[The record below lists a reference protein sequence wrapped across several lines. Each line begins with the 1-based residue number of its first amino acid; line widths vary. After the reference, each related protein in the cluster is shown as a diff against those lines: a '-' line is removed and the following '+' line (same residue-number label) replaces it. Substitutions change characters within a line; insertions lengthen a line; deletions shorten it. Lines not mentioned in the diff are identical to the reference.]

1 MDVFHKNNYKK
12 NKKLL
17 EQDIQ
22 CILIETWF
30 ETQYICKHLYAL
42 TYTHLYECRHTAPTA
57 MKSLGKIGPQ
67 DFKINEVLNWY
78 IAYNLK
84 NSGGKFKKRSKK
96 IWALTCQ
103 VVDLNRVRQV
113 PPKESNQLRFVQ
125 WYSEDWWGFATTAAW
140 NMCNNG
146 RTRRM
151 PFVEIVCPL
160 NAPASPQRTLTLRV
174 NFE

>member
-30 ETQYICKHLYAL
+30 ETQYICKYLYAP

-103 VVDLNRVRQV
+103 VVYLNQIRQV

-125 WYSEDWWGFATTAAW
+125 WYSDDWWGFATTAAW

-160 NAPASPQRTLTLRV
+160 NAPASPHRTLTLIV